1 MFNPNQKSLR
11 PAILLAM
18 ALSLLLA
25 ACAAPPP
32 ARQPAEREIVIFAA
46 ASLRDAFNEIGGRF
60 EQTTSSTRVRFNFA
74 GSQQLAEQIKQGAP
88 ADVFAS
94 ANARQMNN
102 VISSGRV
109 TSGTQQIFVQNR
121 LVVVVAQNASP
132 VQSLADLAQP
142 GAKIVLAERAV
153 PAGQYA
159 LEFLQKASNT
169 AEFGRTFSQTVL
181 ANVVSYEEDVRAV
194 FSKVALGEADAGIV
208 YTSDVVAGK
217 DNAVRTIAIP
227 DDLNTL
233 AAYPIAALNDSEN
246 AALAKQF
253 IDFVLDKEGQAIL
266 ARYGFIPVQP

>member
-18 ALSLLLA
+18 AFSLLLA

-32 ARQPAEREIVIFAA
+32 ARQPAAREIIIFAA
-46 ASLRDAFNEIGGRF
+46 ASLRDAFNEIGSRF
-60 EQTTSSTRVRFNFA
+60 EQTTSSARVRFNFA